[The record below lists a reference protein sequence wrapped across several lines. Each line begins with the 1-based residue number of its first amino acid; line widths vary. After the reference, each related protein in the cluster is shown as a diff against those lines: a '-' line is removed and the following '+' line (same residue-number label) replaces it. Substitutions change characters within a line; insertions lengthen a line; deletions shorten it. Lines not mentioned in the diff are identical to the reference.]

1 MLKRWFQEGYLSQIL
16 GSTSFH
22 GSLVGQL
29 PVAVAVER
37 KIIVCWNVNL
47 CLSGFLMIS
56 VWVCWLRIL

>member
-37 KIIVCWNVNL
+37 DNCVLECEP
-47 CLSGFLMIS
+47 LS
-56 VWVCWLRIL
+56 